1 MKQYRQ
7 LANNKR
13 RNPQQARARGTIEAI
28 VEAAAQI
35 LERDGPDALTTNR
48 IAERAGVSIGSLY
61 QYFADKDA
69 IVLAVARRELGKGQ
83 AAALA
88 ALAQAPSDPEQ
99 RARLVIRTLG
109 AAFGM
114 RRKLR
119 RHLLEALY
127 AQGRHDELN
136 RPVAAIAQAMALRA
150 ERLAPNADT
159 GAGPV
164 RIFVLTRA
172 VAGVIRAAALEDAP
186 FLGSALLEDELVAL
200 ITRYT
205 APMFEATS

>member
-1 MKQYRQ
+1 MKPHHQ
-7 LANNKR
+7 LIDDKR
-13 RNPQQARARGTIEAI
+13 RNPKQARAHETIEAI
-28 VEAAAQI
+28 IEATAQI
-35 LERDGPDALTTNR
+35 LERGGRDALNTNR

-69 IVLAVARRELGKGQ
+69 ILLALARRELGKGQ
-83 AAALA
+83 AAVLA
-88 ALAQAPSDPEQ
+88 ALAHAPSLDPEP
-99 RARLVIRTLG
+99 RARLVVRTLA
-109 AAFGM
+109 AAFGP

-127 AQGRHDELN
+127 AQGHHDELN
-136 RPVAAIAQAMALRA
+136 RPVMAIAQAMALQA
-150 ERLAPNADT
+150 ERRAPGADH

-172 VAGVIRAAALEDAP
+172 VAGVIRAAALEDSP

-205 APMFEATS
+205 APMF

>member
-1 MKQYRQ
+1 MKTRQ
-7 LANNKR
+7 QPTDDKR
-13 RNPQQARARGTIEAI
+13 RNPQQARARETIAAI
-28 VEAAAQI
+28 VEATAQI
-35 LERDGPDALTTNR
+35 LERDGREGLNTNR

-69 IVLAVARRELGKGQ
+69 ILLALARRELGKGQ
-83 AAALA
+83 AAVLA
-88 ALAQAPSDPEQ
+88 ALAQAPSLDPAQ
-99 RARLVIRTLG
+99 RARLVIRTLA
-109 AAFGM
+109 AAFDT
-114 RRKLR
+114 RRRLR

-136 RPVAAIAQAMALRA
+136 RPVAAIAQAMALQAGRLTPRA
-150 ERLAPNADT
+150 DQ

-172 VAGVIRAAALEDAP
+172 IAGVIRAAALEDSP

-205 APMFEATS
+205 APMI

>member
-1 MKQYRQ
+1 MRQ
-7 LANNKR
+7 HQQPTDDKR
-13 RNPQQARARGTIEAI
+13 RNPKQARALATIEAI
-28 VEAAAQI
+28 VEATAQI
-35 LERDGPDALTTNR
+35 LERDGRDALNTNR

-69 IVLAVARRELGKGQ
+69 ILLALARRELGKGQ
-83 AAALA
+83 AAVLA
-88 ALAQAPSDPEQ
+88 VLAQAPSLDPEQ
-99 RARLVIRTLG
+99 RARLVVRTLA
-109 AAFGM
+109 AAFGP

-136 RPVAAIAQAMALRA
+136 GPVTVIAQAMALQAKNRA
-150 ERLAPNADT
+150 PGADR

-172 VAGVIRAAALEDAP
+172 VAGVIRAAALEDSP

-205 APMFEATS
+205 APMF

>member
-1 MKQYRQ
+1 MAMKQRQ
-7 LANNKR
+7 QFTDNKR
-13 RNPQQARARGTIEAI
+13 RNPKQARARETIEAI
-28 VEAAAQI
+28 VEATAQI
-35 LERDGPDALTTNR
+35 LERDGRDALNTNR

-69 IVLAVARRELGKGQ
+69 ILLALARRELGKGQ
-83 AAALA
+83 AAVLA
-88 ALAQAPSDPEQ
+88 ALAQAPSLAPEQ
-99 RARLVIRTLG
+99 RARLVIRTLA
-109 AAFGM
+109 AAFGT

-136 RPVAAIAQAMALRA
+136 RPVAAIAQAMALQA
-150 ERLAPNADT
+150 ERLAPGADR

-172 VAGVIRAAALEDAP
+172 VAGVIRAAALEDSP
-186 FLGSALLEDELVAL
+186 FLGTALLEDELVAL
-200 ITRYT
+200 IARYT
-205 APMFEATS
+205 AAMF